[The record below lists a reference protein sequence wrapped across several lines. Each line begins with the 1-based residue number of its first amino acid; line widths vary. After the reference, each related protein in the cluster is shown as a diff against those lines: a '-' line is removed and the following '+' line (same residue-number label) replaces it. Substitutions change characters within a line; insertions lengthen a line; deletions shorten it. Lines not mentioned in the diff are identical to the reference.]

1 MDGSFYG
8 DLQSLEEFFTAS
20 QKPTISVAVV
30 STASGDRPPLGTGIY
45 QDEESVDLSA
55 LLEAY
60 NDTPPGTVQQQ
71 DYPEAITNG
80 GSTSSDTLSFRDF
93 CAPAVTDV
101 TMYGSD
107 GCLGMTGSADLATST
122 THVHI
127 DPIPTP
133 ARAVLAPMD
142 PLAGTRP
149 APGKASKPSKGAST
163 KRAVSKDSDEYRH
176 KRDRN
181 NVAVRKS
188 RQKTKVRV
196 VETEQRVKELEEENA
211 QLQSKIALL
220 SKELNVLKSLFSSAG
235 VTQPPSWRVKEELR

>member
-30 STASGDRPPLGTGIY
+30 STASGERSPIGTGIY

-60 NDTPPGTVQQQ
+60 NDVPPGSAQQRGF
-71 DYPEAITNG
+71 PEAITSG
-80 GSTSSDTLSFRDF
+80 DSDTFSFRDF
-93 CAPAVTDV
+93 CAPAATNV

-107 GCLGMTGSADLATST
+107 NCLGMTGTADLATTT

-127 DPIPTP
+127 DPVPTP

-149 APGKASKPSKGAST
+149 APGKASKPSKGAS
-163 KRAVSKDSDEYRH
+163 KKKVLDKHSEEYRH

-196 VETEQRVKELEEENA
+196 VETEQRVKELEDENA

-235 VTQPPSWRVKEELR
+235 VTQPPSWRVKEESR

>member
-1 MDGSFYG
+1 MDGSFYS

-60 NDTPPGTVQQQ
+60 NDAPPGSDQQRG
-71 DYPEAITNG
+71 YPEVITSC
-80 GSTSSDTLSFRDF
+80 GSTSSDTFSFRDY
-93 CAPAVTDV
+93 CAPATA
-101 TMYGSD
+101 MYGSD
-107 GCLGMTGSADLATST
+107 GCLGVTGSADLATST

-133 ARAVLAPMD
+133 ARAALAPMD

-149 APGKASKPSKGAST
+149 APGKASRPSKGASK
-163 KRAVSKDSDEYRH
+163 KRAVNKDSEEYRQ

-196 VETEQRVKELEEENA
+196 GETEQRVKELEDENA

-235 VTQPPSWRVKEELR
+235 VTQPPPSWRIKEESR